1 MLQHEGKFE
10 MPSTATSGINKN
22 KKPYTQW
29 KHKIGGRLF
38 SSFKTVDELGLIDQ
52 NNYIV
57 AYEESPNPKYPDN
70 PYKNLK
76 NVTPAIKPKSD
87 GVTDNEMIEEDNKV
101 NLTNVGEQPT
111 QQPQATEE
119 ERWEKINAVKDKKI
133 MFGQVTN
140 LTMKW
145 IMNERRIEQTNK
157 PTIDGNFNPI
167 FDHIWK
173 LIVEK
178 RKEKLE

>member
-38 SSFKTVDELGLIDQ
+38 SSFKTVAELGLIDGD
-52 NNYIV
+52 NYII
-57 AYEESPNPKYPDN
+57 AYEESPNSAYPDN

-76 NVTPAIKPKSD
+76 NVTPAVGKE
-87 GVTDNEMIEEDNKV
+87 EMKEEDKKV
-101 NLTNVGEQPT
+101 NMTNVGQIPE
-111 QQPQATEE
+111 PQANDEPKATEE
-119 ERWEKINAVKDKKI
+119 ERWDKINAVKDKKI

-140 LTMKW
+140 LTIKW
-145 IMNERRIEQTNK
+145 IMNERRTEQPNK
-157 PTIDGNFNPI
+157 PTLDKNFNPI

-173 LIVEK
+173 LVEEK
-178 RKEKLE
+178 RKEKLK

>member
-1 MLQHEGKFE
+1 
-10 MPSTATSGINKN
+10 
-22 KKPYTQW
+22 
-29 KHKIGGRLF
+29 
-38 SSFKTVDELGLIDQ
+38 
-52 NNYIV
+52 
-57 AYEESPNPKYPDN
+57 
-70 PYKNLK
+70 
-76 NVTPAIKPKSD
+76 
-87 GVTDNEMIEEDNKV
+87 MIEEDTKENM
-101 NLTNVGEQPT
+101 TNVGEPT
-111 QQPQATEE
+111 QKPQAMPTEE